1 MQFRLE
7 EARRDGHDDASIAS
21 YLAQRHN
28 FDINRARADGADD
41 TQIAEFLAAR
51 PFKATPSP
59 EVGQESEAKPE
70 KGLIRRG
77 LERVSDA
84 GLDLAKGVVGTGEAV
99 VGVANLLSGNAAGD
113 ALASIGYDP
122 KATKDLIDSGYSE
135 ARQAENK
142 AVQDAEGFVDTTA
155 ALLANPAAAVGS
167 IIESAPLMLGSAG
180 AVRAAAS
187 SLLARAGIAP
197 GTAAAQQFLSRPDI
211 VAKLGTIGSVAEG
224 ATAAGS
230 IQEQARQEGRSY
242 SDSAP
247 YALAGGAGTALIGKA
262 ASKILP
268 DADVAAGTVGLGAGR
283 TSVGQAA
290 TAIGKG
296 VVQEGIVEELPQ
308 SAQEQVMTN
317 LATGKPW
324 DESVGKAA
332 AQGMVAGMGMGA
344 GANAANQLARINPAL
359 DAELTQREQDAAAT
373 GDPLEVS
380 VVRLENDALRA
391 SEIKAHSERLLA
403 AGIEGAPSII
413 DTIDPATRL
422 EVARALMAS
431 LNPETAPV
439 QPEVMG
445 SQETA
450 SAPLSAI
457 AQPLVQP
464 EVLQPVPAPSV
475 PAEAMPITPVAT
487 ETAPDVIAMNAEPAQ
502 AVEAVSAD
510 VQPVAAEAMVEA
522 PAPMLMSNGQ
532 PFQSQKLA
540 AESARQRKLQMA
552 PIEVDGGWGLVPAEV
567 PQAQA
572 LQPDIPAA
580 PVTPE
585 AAPVQAPQADIQQ
598 DAPVTRSAA
607 DVTLDAPMLMS
618 SGKPFGSQKLA
629 AASARQ
635 RRLDM
640 VPVKVEG
647 GWGLATARAQA
658 ANTQGPVPPITRN
671 AAPAVAPV
679 TNKATR
685 EALRTVA
692 AARMPSLGNTVDRL
706 ITRGDARKR
715 GGLVVVETEADLPNL
730 SGGRVGP
737 VASRGPDGRIRGL
750 YDPGSGLH
758 YLVSENVD
766 ATEALAVL
774 LHEATHGQ
782 QRAQIDGKAA
792 RMLESRGYYP
802 TPVRAVLDRVA
813 QRMEAAG
820 ETGNPAE
827 ATAYIVEESVIAGRQ
842 AGFSAVDG
850 KFMTWVDNRFGKRI
864 GELVRDFVAMVRAWA
879 MRRNVPLYPTLDDL
893 VALAQY
899 GLKRA
904 EKGDVTFGEENR
916 RLREENRTAWVKAKA
931 LLQRQL
937 APGGLLP
944 ENVFHEKITRDNQLN
959 ALEFDIRHVVGG
971 LEQAAWKDFG
981 KRIEKLSETELA
993 QLTEAL
999 AGRVPASLPEATTLA
1014 ILAMRQYID
1023 SLSAEY
1029 VQILDEQITAK
1040 LNQGEEADTGLRD
1053 RILSNVGQYVNR
1065 SYRAFDDPQWFK
1077 KVPDSVLSNA
1087 RAFLRNGYL
1096 EAGETEAEA
1105 ARLTEVALHEI
1116 LKNGTAYD
1124 SMESF
1129 IAEGKLGAKDLS
1141 VLMPRKN
1148 VPDELRALLGE
1159 HTDPRLTFAKSASKM
1174 GRLIWNQ
1181 RFLDRVREVGMG
1193 AFLFE
1198 GMNRPPEATTQIAAE
1213 GSETYSPLNGLW
1225 TFPEVAQ
1232 AFKDALGK
1240 EQMADWYRVIVRLNG
1255 MVKYGKTVLSPTTAM
1270 RNWQSAMFFSLANG
1284 HFDLL
1289 QMRKSVAAFREQV
1302 AQNATGDNLAYLR
1315 HLKTLGVVYD
1325 SPYAGEM
1332 KRLLDDSQIEDLL
1345 NTSKGTLLRGFRKAN
1360 SVAQGFYSFGDDFWK
1375 IIGFENE
1382 KASLVKAGF
1391 SPQEA
1396 EVEAARRIR
1405 DTYPTY
1411 SLVGR
1416 AIRSLGRFPLAGT
1429 FVSFPAEI
1437 IRTTGNMLALVASDL
1452 RSDNPGLRRLGVRRA
1467 LGMAM
1472 VSGGFYALS
1481 AISKAGA
1488 GVDDDEEEAL
1498 RDLAP
1503 PWQKNSTFLYV
1514 GRDEDGKLRY
1524 FDMSFLDPYGYLKRP
1539 LTAMMRDQPW
1549 EKIAASSVG
1558 DLLSPFLGAD
1568 ISAEAVYRVFSNTTA
1583 TGGKVYQEGPGVSP
1597 VDQTLAIADYLRK
1610 ALQPGFMGN
1619 VERITQAA
1627 QGKYREG
1634 SGQRFNLEDEMVS
1647 LLGWRA
1653 STVDA
1658 KTALRY
1664 RSYEFGDR
1672 LSDARGAVNRVLRS
1686 QNEVTDD
1693 DITQALERGE
1703 AMHRQSFE
1711 EMRRIVAAARNS
1723 GMTEQDVREVL
1734 EAGSLSR
1741 KNVDALI
1748 RGEVPPF
1755 TVSEQAAQGAARQ
1768 AELTRDKAHADEIK
1782 RRFEAARDLTQ

>member
-1 MQFRLE
+1 
-7 EARRDGHDDASIAS
+7 
-21 YLAQRHN
+21 
-28 FDINRARADGADD
+28 
-41 TQIAEFLAAR
+41 
-51 PFKATPSP
+51 
-59 EVGQESEAKPE
+59 
-70 KGLIRRG
+70 
-77 LERVSDA
+77 
-84 GLDLAKGVVGTGEAV
+84 
-99 VGVANLLSGNAAGD
+99 
-113 ALASIGYDP
+113 
-122 KATKDLIDSGYSE
+122 
-135 ARQAENK
+135 
-142 AVQDAEGFVDTTA
+142 
-155 ALLANPAAAVGS
+155 
-167 IIESAPLMLGSAG
+167 
-180 AVRAAAS
+180 
-187 SLLARAGIAP
+187 
-197 GTAAAQQFLSRPDI
+197 
-211 VAKLGTIGSVAEG
+211 
-224 ATAAGS
+224 
-230 IQEQARQEGRSY
+230 
-242 SDSAP
+242 
-247 YALAGGAGTALIGKA
+247 
-262 ASKILP
+262 
-268 DADVAAGTVGLGAGR
+268 
-283 TSVGQAA
+283 
-290 TAIGKG
+290 
-296 VVQEGIVEELPQ
+296 
-308 SAQEQVMTN
+308 MT
-317 LATGKPW
+317 
-324 DESVGKAA
+324 
-332 AQGMVAGMGMGA
+332 
-344 GANAANQLARINPAL
+344 
-359 DAELTQREQDAAAT
+359 
-373 GDPLEVS
+373 
-380 VVRLENDALRA
+380 
-391 SEIKAHSERLLA
+391 
-403 AGIEGAPSII
+403 
-413 DTIDPATRL
+413 
-422 EVARALMAS
+422 
-431 LNPETAPV
+431 
-439 QPEVMG
+439 
-445 SQETA
+445 
-450 SAPLSAI
+450 
-457 AQPLVQP
+457 
-464 EVLQPVPAPSV
+464 
-475 PAEAMPITPVAT
+475 
-487 ETAPDVIAMNAEPAQ
+487 
-502 AVEAVSAD
+502 
-510 VQPVAAEAMVEA
+510 
-522 PAPMLMSNGQ
+522 
-532 PFQSQKLA
+532 
-540 AESARQRKLQMA
+540 
-552 PIEVDGGWGLVPAEV
+552 
-567 PQAQA
+567 
-572 LQPDIPAA
+572 
-580 PVTPE
+580 
-585 AAPVQAPQADIQQ
+585 
-598 DAPVTRSAA
+598 
-607 DVTLDAPMLMS
+607 
-618 SGKPFGSQKLA
+618 
-629 AASARQ
+629 
-635 RRLDM
+635 
-640 VPVKVEG
+640 
-647 GWGLATARAQA
+647 
-658 ANTQGPVPPITRN
+658 
-671 AAPAVAPV
+671 
-679 TNKATR
+679 
-685 EALRTVA
+685 
-692 AARMPSLGNTVDRL
+692 
-706 ITRGDARKR
+706 
-715 GGLVVVETEADLPNL
+715 
-730 SGGRVGP
+730 
-737 VASRGPDGRIRGL
+737 
-750 YDPGSGLH
+750 
-758 YLVSENVD
+758 
-766 ATEALAVL
+766 
-774 LHEATHGQ
+774 
-782 QRAQIDGKAA
+782 
-792 RMLESRGYYP
+792 
-802 TPVRAVLDRVA
+802 
-813 QRMEAAG
+813 
-820 ETGNPAE
+820 
-827 ATAYIVEESVIAGRQ
+827 
-842 AGFSAVDG
+842 
-850 KFMTWVDNRFGKRI
+850 
-864 GELVRDFVAMVRAWA
+864 
-879 MRRNVPLYPTLDDL
+879 
-893 VALAQY
+893 ALAQY

-904 EKGDVTFGEENR
+904 ERGDVTFGEENC
-916 RLREENRTAWVKAKA
+916 RLREENSTLWVKAKA
-931 LLQRQL
+931 LLRRQL

-944 ENVFHEKITRDNQLN
+944 ENVFHEKVARDNQLN

-971 LEQAAWKDFG
+971 LEQAVWKDFG
-981 KRIEKLSETELA
+981 KRIERLSETEQA
-993 QLTEAL
+993 QINEAL
-999 AGRVPASLPEATTLA
+999 AGRVPTSLPEATTLA

-1023 SLSAEY
+1023 GLSAEY

-1065 SYRAFDDPQWFK
+1065 SYRAFDDPQWFT

-1198 GMNRPPEATTQIAAE
+1198 GINRPPEATTQIAAE

-1270 RNWQSAMFFSLANG
+1270 RNWQSALFFSLANG
-1284 HFDLL
+1284 HFDLR

-1315 HLKTLGVVYD
+1315 HLKTLCVVYD

-1332 KRLLDDSQIEDLL
+1332 KRLLDDSQIEELL
-1345 NTSKGTLLRGFRKAN
+1345 NTNKGAALRVFRKAN
-1360 SVAQGFYSFGDDFWK
+1360 GVAQGFYSFGDDFWK

-1396 EVEAARRIR
+1396 EVEAAKRIR
-1405 DTYPTY
+1405 NTYPTY

-1619 VERITQAA
+1619 IERITQAA

-1634 SGQRFNLEDEMVS
+1634 SGQRFSLEDEMVA

-1711 EMRRIVAAARNS
+1711 EMRRVVAAARNS

>member
-1 MQFRLE
+1 MFVLLM
-7 EARRDGHDDASIAS
+7 A
-21 YLAQRHN
+21 
-28 FDINRARADGADD
+28 
-41 TQIAEFLAAR
+41 
-51 PFKATPSP
+51 PFS
-59 EVGQESEAKPE
+59 QEMEPPQLP
-70 KGLIRRG
+70 GR
-77 LERVSDA
+77 
-84 GLDLAKGVVGTGEAV
+84 
-99 VGVANLLSGNAAGD
+99 
-113 ALASIGYDP
+113 
-122 KATKDLIDSGYSE
+122 
-135 ARQAENK
+135 
-142 AVQDAEGFVDTTA
+142 F
-155 ALLANPAAAVGS
+155 S

-180 AVRAAAS
+180 AVRAVAAN
-187 SLLARAGIAP
+187 LLARAGIAP

-230 IQEQARQEGRSY
+230 IQEEARQEGRSY
-242 SDSAP
+242 SESAP
-247 YALAGGAGTALIGKA
+247 YALAGGVGTAVIGKA
-262 ASKILP
+262 ASKLLP

-380 VVRLENDALRA
+380 VVRLENDVLRN
-391 SEIKAHSERLLA
+391 SEIRAHSERLLA

-431 LNPETAPV
+431 LNPETTPA

-445 SQETA
+445 TQETA
-450 SAPLSAI
+450 STPSPFVE
-457 AQPLVQP
+457 QPLVQP
-464 EVLQPVPAPSV
+464 GVLQPAQVPSV
-475 PAEAMPITPVAT
+475 PVEATPTAPVAT
-487 ETAPDVIAMNAEPAQ
+487 ETAPDVSLMSAEPAQ
-502 AVEAVSAD
+502 AAEAVSAD

-532 PFQSQKLA
+532 PFPSQKLA
-540 AESARQRKLQMA
+540 AESARQRKLQMT
-552 PIEVDGGWGLVPAEV
+552 PIEVGGGWGLVPTEM

-572 LQPDIPAA
+572 LQPDIPTA

-598 DAPVTRSAA
+598 DAPVTRSASP
-607 DVTLDAPMLMS
+607 VTLDAPITAPELPAPMLMS
-618 SGKPFGSQKLA
+618 NGKPFASAKLA
-629 AASARQ
+629 AESARQ
-635 RRLDM
+635 RKLDM
-640 VPVKVEG
+640 VPVEVSG

-658 ANTQGPVPPITRN
+658 ANTQGTLPVPPTTPN

-679 TNKATR
+679 TTRATR
-685 EALRTVA
+685 DTLRTVA
-692 AARMPSLGNTVDRL
+692 AARMPSLGKTVDRL
-706 ITRGDARKR
+706 IVRGEAGKR
-715 GGLVVVETEADLPNL
+715 GGLVVVETEADLP
-730 SGGRVGP
+730 SAAGGRVGP
-737 VASRGPDGRIRGL
+737 VTSRGPDGRIRGL
-750 YDPGSGLH
+750 YDPNSGLH
-758 YLVSENVD
+758 YIVSENVD

-782 QRAQIDGKAA
+782 QRAAIDAKAA
-792 RMLESRGYYP
+792 RMLENRSYYP
-802 TPVRAVLDRVA
+802 APVRTVLDRVA

-820 ETGNPAE
+820 ETGSASE
-827 ATAYIVEESVIAGRQ
+827 TTAYMVEEAVMAGRQ
-842 AGFSAVDG
+842 AGFSAVDS
-850 KFMTWVDNRFGKRI
+850 KFMTWVDNRLSKRV
-864 GELVRDFVAMVRAWA
+864 GELVRDFVAMVRAWGI
-879 MRRNVPLYPTLDDL
+879 RRGVPFNPTLDDL

-899 GLKRA
+899 GLKQA
-904 EKGDVTFGEENR
+904 ERGNVTFGEENR
-916 RLREENRTAWVKAKA
+916 RLREEHRTLWVKAKS
-931 LLQRQL
+931 LLRRQL

-944 ENVFHEKITRDNQLN
+944 ENVFHEKVARDNQLN

-971 LEQAAWKDFG
+971 LEQAVWKDFG
-981 KRIEKLSETELA
+981 KRIEKLSETEPA

-999 AGRVPASLPEATTLA
+999 AGRVPTSLPEATTLA

-1023 SLSAEY
+1023 GLSSEY

-1040 LNQGEEADTGLRD
+1040 LNQGEEVDTGLRD

-1087 RAFLRNGYL
+1087 RDFLRNGYL

-1105 ARLTEVALHEI
+1105 ARLTEVTLHEI

-1284 HFDLL
+1284 HFNLL

-1332 KRLLDDSQIEDLL
+1332 KRLLDDSQIEELL
-1345 NTSKGTLLRGFRKAN
+1345 NTSKGTVLRGFRKAN

-1391 SPQEA
+1391 TPQEA
-1396 EVEAARRIR
+1396 EVEAAKRIR
-1405 DTYPTY
+1405 NTYPTY

-1503 PWQKNSTFLYV
+1503 PWQKNSTFLYT

-1549 EKIAASSVG
+1549 EKIAASSVS

-1568 ISAEAVYRVFSNTTA
+1568 ISAEAVYRVFSNTTS

-1619 VERITQAA
+1619 IERITKAA
-1627 QGKYREG
+1627 QGQYREG
-1634 SGQRFNLEDEMVS
+1634 SGQKFSLEDEMVA

-1653 STVDA
+1653 STVDP

-1693 DITQALERGE
+1693 DITKALERGQ

-1723 GMTEQDVREVL
+1723 GMTEKDVREVL
-1734 EAGSLSR
+1734 EAGSLS
-1741 KNVDALI
+1741 KQNIDALI

-1755 TVSEQAAQGAARQ
+1755 TVSEQAAKGAARQ
-1768 AELTRDKAHADEIK
+1768 AELTRDKAHADDIK
-1782 RRFEAARDLTQ
+1782 RRFETARDRTQ

>member
-28 FDINRARADGADD
+28 FDIDRARADGADD
-41 TQIAEFLAAR
+41 AQIAEFLAAR

-59 EVGQESEAKPE
+59 EVGQEIEAKPE

-99 VGVANLLSGNAAGD
+99 VGAANLLSGNAAGD

-155 ALLANPAAAVGS
+155 ALLANPATAVGS

-180 AVRAAAS
+180 AVRAVAGN
-187 SLLARAGIAP
+187 LLARAGIAP

-211 VAKLGTIGSVAEG
+211 VAKLATVGSAAEG

-247 YALAGGAGTALIGKA
+247 YALAGGVGTAVIGKA

-268 DADVAAGTVGLGAGR
+268 DADVAAGTVGLGGGR
-283 TSVGQAA
+283 TSAGQAA
-290 TAIGKG
+290 KAIGKG
-296 VVQEGIVEELPQ
+296 AVQEGIVEELPQ

-445 SQETA
+445 PQETA

-457 AQPLVQP
+457 AQPLAQP
-464 EVLQPVPAPSV
+464 EVLQPVPAPPV
-475 PAEAMPITPVAT
+475 PLETVPTTPVAT
-487 ETAPDVIAMNAEPAQ
+487 EAAPDGSLMNAAPAPQ
-502 AVEAVSAD
+502 VVEAVSAD

-540 AESARQRKLQMA
+540 AESARQRKLQMT
-552 PIEVDGGWGLVPAEV
+552 PIEVDGGWGLVPTEM

-572 LQPDIPAA
+572 VQPDIPTA
-580 PVTPE
+580 PVMPQ
-585 AAPVQAPQADIQQ
+585 AAPVQAPQPDSQQ

-635 RRLDM
+635 RKLDM

-647 GWGLATARAQA
+647 GWGLAPARAQA
-658 ANTQGPVPPITRN
+658 TNLQGTAPVPP
-671 AAPAVAPV
+671 AVKPV
-679 TNKATR
+679 TTKATR

-706 ITRGDARKR
+706 IARGDARKR

-750 YDPGSGLH
+750 YDPDSGLH

-916 RLREENRTAWVKAKA
+916 RLREENSTLWVKAKA
-931 LLQRQL
+931 LLRRQL

-944 ENVFHEKITRDNQLN
+944 ENVFHEKVARDNQLN

-971 LEQAAWKDFG
+971 LEQAVWKDFG
-981 KRIEKLSETELA
+981 KRIEKMSETEQA
-993 QLTEAL
+993 QINEAL
-999 AGRVPASLPEATTLA
+999 AGRVPASLPEATKTA

-1023 SLSAEY
+1023 GLSAEY

-1284 HFDLL
+1284 HFNLL

-1302 AQNATGDNLAYLR
+1302 TQNATGDNLAYLR

-1396 EVEAARRIR
+1396 EVEAAKRIR

-1411 SLVGR
+1411 SLIGR

-1583 TGGKVYQEGPGVSP
+1583 TGGRVYQEGPGVSP

-1619 VERITQAA
+1619 IERITQAA

-1634 SGQRFNLEDEMVS
+1634 SGQRFSLEDEMVA

-1711 EMRRIVAAARNS
+1711 EMRRVVAAARNS

>member
-28 FDINRARADGADD
+28 FDIDRARADGADD
-41 TQIAEFLAAR
+41 AQIAEFLAAR

-59 EVGQESEAKPE
+59 EVGQEIEAKPE

-180 AVRAAAS
+180 AVRAVAGN
-187 SLLARAGIAP
+187 LLARAGIAP

-211 VAKLGTIGSVAEG
+211 VAKLATVGSVTEG

-262 ASKILP
+262 ASKLLP

-296 VVQEGIVEELPQ
+296 VVQEGVEELPQ
-308 SAQEQVMTN
+308 SAQEQVMSN

-380 VVRLENDALRA
+380 VVRLENDVLRA

-445 SQETA
+445 PQETA

-464 EVLQPVPAPSV
+464 EVLQAVQTPPVPLETV
-475 PAEAMPITPVAT
+475 PTTPVAT
-487 ETAPDVIAMNAEPAQ
+487 ETAPDGSLMNAAPAPQ
-502 AVEAVSAD
+502 VVEAVSAD
-510 VQPVAAEAMVEA
+510 AQPVQTEPSAAEAMVEA

-540 AESARQRKLQMA
+540 AESARQRKL
-552 PIEVDGGWGLVPAEV
+552 
-567 PQAQA
+567 
-572 LQPDIPAA
+572 
-580 PVTPE
+580 
-585 AAPVQAPQADIQQ
+585 
-598 DAPVTRSAA
+598 
-607 DVTLDAPMLMS
+607 
-618 SGKPFGSQKLA
+618 
-629 AASARQ
+629 
-635 RRLDM
+635 DM

-647 GWGLATARAQA
+647 GWGLAPARAQA
-658 ANTQGPVPPITRN
+658 ANTKGPVPPITRN

-802 TPVRAVLDRVA
+802 APVRAVLDRVA

-944 ENVFHEKITRDNQLN
+944 ENVFHEKVAHDNQLN

-971 LEQAAWKDFG
+971 LEQAVWKDFG
-981 KRIEKLSETELA
+981 KRIEKMSETELA

-999 AGRVPASLPEATTLA
+999 AGRVPTSLPEATTLA

-1023 SLSAEY
+1023 GLSAEY

-1096 EAGETEAEA
+1096 EAGETEPEA

-1225 TFPEVAQ
+1225 TFPEIAQ

-1284 HFDLL
+1284 HFNLL

-1302 AQNATGDNLAYLR
+1302 TQNATGDNLAYLR

-1382 KASLVKAGF
+1382 KASLVKAGL

-1411 SLVGR
+1411 SLIGR

-1619 VERITQAA
+1619 IERITQAA

-1634 SGQRFNLEDEMVS
+1634 SGQRFSLEDEMVA

-1711 EMRRIVAAARNS
+1711 EMRRVVAAARNS